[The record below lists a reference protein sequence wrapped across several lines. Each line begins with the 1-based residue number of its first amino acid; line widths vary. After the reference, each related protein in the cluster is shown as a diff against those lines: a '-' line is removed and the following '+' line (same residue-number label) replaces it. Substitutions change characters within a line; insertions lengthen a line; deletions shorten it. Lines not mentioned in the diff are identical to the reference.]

1 MMTEEQIYQAGYKRA
16 ITDVCDLFD
25 KEHAKLVEL
34 WKEPNSTE
42 EEIQAEEQ
50 TMFAINTIIYELNLR
65 LATGRVML

>member
-34 WKEPNSTE
+34 WKDPDSTE
-42 EEIQAEEQ
+42 EAIQAEEQ
-50 TMFAINTIIYELNLR
+50 IMFAINTIIYELNLR
-65 LATGRVML
+65 LTTGRIVL